1 MGKGAMGKNRASAV
15 FYLLMVFASGMLVG
29 VVANRLY
36 VTTSASANT
45 TPRTMAEY
53 RQRFF
58 TEMRAKVGVRDDQIP
73 AITKELDIT
82 KHRFDELHAKEKPLH
97 DQIQQEHVEAMK
109 SLLDDQQKAAYDKWR
124 VEREQS
130 RAQAQKRNR

>member
-1 MGKGAMGKNRASAV
+1 
-15 FYLLMVFASGMLVG
+15 
-29 VVANRLY
+29 
-36 VTTSASANT
+36 
-45 TPRTMAEY
+45 
-53 RQRFF
+53 
-58 TEMRAKVGVRDDQIP
+58 MRAKVGVRDDQIP